1 MSERTAYE
9 RTHDSVILID
19 EIIGGL
25 VITGQDDDVSAMR
38 RNVDHL
44 KIKINDP
51 DFTAEQKAV
60 LQVAIND
67 GEAWLLAHE

>member
-1 MSERTAYE
+1 MSQRTVYE
-9 RTHDSVILID
+9 ITHDSVILID
-19 EIIGGL
+19 EIIAGL

-44 KIKINDP
+44 KIKINDS

-67 GEAWLLAHE
+67 GEAWLIAHE

>member
-1 MSERTAYE
+1 MSERTVYE
-9 RTHDSVILID
+9 ITHDSVILID
-19 EIIGGL
+19 EIIAGL

-44 KIKINDP
+44 KIKINDS
-51 DFTAEQKAV
+51 DFTTEQKAV